1 MMNSCEIRV
10 VGPRGRD
17 ESALALTLQGFGHV
31 VSERSAA
38 TPPQHED
45 EIIVVDARDACVA
58 ELAEIERDLSEQPG
72 PIVVISDNLGLNFG
86 SLSNQVGRSVVLAS
100 SGSEMGYKVALKL
113 CELMIED
120 RAAALAAA

>member
-10 VGPRGRD
+10 VGPGGRD
-17 ESALALTLQGFGHV
+17 KSALAMTLQGFGHV
-31 VSERSAA
+31 VSELPAA

-45 EIIVVDARDACVA
+45 EIIVVDARDACVS
-58 ELAEIERDLSEQPG
+58 ELAEIERQLREQPG

-113 CELMIED
+113 CELMMKD

>member
-31 VSERSAA
+31 VSEHSAA

-45 EIIVVDARDACVA
+45 EIIVIDARDACVA
-58 ELAEIERDLSEQPG
+58 ELAELERDLREQPG

-86 SLSNQVGRSVVLAS
+86 SLSNQAGRSVVLAS
-100 SGSEMGYKVALKL
+100 GGSEMGYKVALKL

>member
-1 MMNSCEIRV
+1 MNSCEIRV

-17 ESALALTLQGFGHV
+17 ESALTETLQRFGHV
-31 VSERSAA
+31 VSERPAA

-58 ELAEIERDLSEQPG
+58 ELAEIERDLREQPG
-72 PIVVISDNLGLNFG
+72 PIVVISDNLGVNFG
-86 SLSNQVGRSVVLAS
+86 SLSNQLGRSVVLAS